1 MSAEPIIYGLIFV
14 GVLVLVEGL
23 YLVAFGKSISLNSR
37 VNRRLEMLE
46 KGERRDE
53 VLEKL
58 RKEMQQHMDAKTI
71 PLYSLLSEK
80 AQRAAIAFT
89 PKQLIM
95 IMAGLAFVA
104 FLGLTIGTETDLAVR
119 VLLSIAIGVGAV
131 YFWVAS
137 KASKRMGLIEEQL
150 PDAVELMV
158 RSLRVGHPFSNA
170 ISIVSKEIQD
180 PLASEF
186 GVIADE
192 SAYGRDVGEA
202 LKDMAERLDMQDLRF
217 LAVAV
222 TIQQQSGGNLA
233 EILSGLAK
241 VIRARFRLFR
251 RVKAITAEAKWS
263 GKFLSAFP
271 IVALIVINVSDPNYY
286 DDVYDH
292 PLFIPACF
300 AVGIFLIIYR
310 RHPRFLARVRPTQL
324 ALWSCLAALAHGAG
338 LMLVPIYLDLCAVAE
353 LDTGHRAVRALMG
366 STLQT
371 AILVALVHTL
381 SMAAAGG
388 IMAIGVYFWLGLK
401 FLSKTWF
408 NLDLVWAISLV
419 AVGAF
424 GVWSAVYE

>member
-1 MSAEPIIYGLIFV
+1 MSVEPIIYGLIFI
-14 GVLVLVEGL
+14 GVLVLVEGI

-46 KGERRDE
+46 KGARREE
-53 VLEKL
+53 VLEQL
-58 RKEMQQHMDAKTI
+58 RKEMRQHMDSKSI

-80 AQRAAIAFT
+80 AQKAAIAFT
-89 PKQLIM
+89 PQQLIM
-95 IMAGLAFVA
+95 IMVGVAVFA
-104 FLGLTIGTETDLAVR
+104 FLGLTVGTETEPPVR
-119 VLLSIAIGVGAV
+119 ALLSVGIGVGGV

-137 KASKRMGLIEEQL
+137 KANKRLAMIEEQL

-186 GVIADE
+186 GIISDE

-222 TIQQQSGGNLA
+222 SIQQQSGGNLA
-233 EILSGLAK
+233 EILAGLAK

-271 IVALIVINVSDPNYY
+271 ILALIVINVGDPNYY
-286 DDVYDH
+286 DEVRDH
-292 PLFIPACF
+292 AFFIPACF
-300 AVGIFLIIYR
+300 VVGIL
-310 RHPRFLARVRPTQL
+310 LSLNLLVMRVLTDIK
-324 ALWSCLAALAHGAG
+324 
-338 LMLVPIYLDLCAVAE
+338 V
-353 LDTGHRAVRALMG
+353 
-366 STLQT
+366 
-371 AILVALVHTL
+371 
-381 SMAAAGG
+381 
-388 IMAIGVYFWLGLK
+388 
-401 FLSKTWF
+401 
-408 NLDLVWAISLV
+408 
-419 AVGAF
+419 
-424 GVWSAVYE
+424 

>member
-14 GVLVLVEGL
+14 GVLVLVEGI

-46 KGERRDE
+46 KGTRREE

-58 RKEMQQHMDAKTI
+58 RKEMQQHMQAKSI
-71 PLYSLLSEK
+71 PLYSLLAEK
-80 AQRAAIAFT
+80 AQKAAIAFT

-95 IMAGLAFVA
+95 IMGGVSVAAFM
-104 FLGLTIGTETDLAVR
+104 GLTIGTSSEPGVR
-119 VLLSIAIGVGAV
+119 ALLSVAIGVGGV
-131 YFWVAS
+131 YFWIAS
-137 KASKRMGLIEEQL
+137 KANKRMSMIEEQL

-158 RSLRVGHPFSNA
+158 RSLRVGHPFTKA
-170 ISIVSKEIQD
+170 ISIVSKEVQD

-186 GVIADE
+186 GIIADE

-233 EILSGLAK
+233 EILAGLAK

-271 IVALIVINVSDPNYY
+271 VLALIVINLGDPHYY
-286 DDVYDH
+286 DEVRDN
-292 PLFIPACF
+292 PMFIPACF
-300 AVGIFLIIYR
+300 VVGIFLAVN
-310 RHPRFLARVRPTQL
+310 LLVMRVLTDIK
-324 ALWSCLAALAHGAG
+324 
-338 LMLVPIYLDLCAVAE
+338 V
-353 LDTGHRAVRALMG
+353 
-366 STLQT
+366 
-371 AILVALVHTL
+371 
-381 SMAAAGG
+381 
-388 IMAIGVYFWLGLK
+388 
-401 FLSKTWF
+401 
-408 NLDLVWAISLV
+408 
-419 AVGAF
+419 
-424 GVWSAVYE
+424 